1 MSLIGNQNVFIGS
14 NTSIQNFKNFILI
27 FGLFG
32 KFKLECNIALRVI
45 QKNHLI
51 SFYPLVE
58 YKKRKKFKSSWGT
71 LKSLFYRSSYGAA
84 NKFQFFL
91 KLVGVGFKVFKKNQ
105 KLILKLGLGHKKFM
119 SLPLDSSYKIK
130 KIQKRPLIF
139 CFSGPDYELLKH
151 TMFFL
156 RSFKKPETYKGKGFS
171 FNNELLILKE
181 GKKVKN

>member
-45 QKNHLI
+45 QKNNLV

-171 FNNELLILKE
+171 FNNELLVLKE